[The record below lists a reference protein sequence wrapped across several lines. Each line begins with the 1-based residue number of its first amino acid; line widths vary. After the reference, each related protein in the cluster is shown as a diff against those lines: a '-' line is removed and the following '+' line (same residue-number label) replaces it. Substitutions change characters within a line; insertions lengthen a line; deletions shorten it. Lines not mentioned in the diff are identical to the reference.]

1 MMSLSSYLKYEET
14 VINLLKEKLS
24 TNDTVIQVHYKFNKR
39 FTFDLVE
46 LVDGDKIQSIY
57 EIKTLGAVQSNHN
70 FIKGLLQEY
79 KKQTRAN
86 VFLVFL
92 DESNELRII
101 PESSIKNVLAQVI
114 RKTNKR
120 FNTNQPIEINSFS
133 EFYKAVKDVCVNSGD
148 ESSGLQFFFRGH
160 SSYKFYLIPGIF
172 RNNFFKVETQMYHEA
187 IRRNY
192 EAFKEDIST
201 FDKLVKMQHYE
212 LPTRLLDITSN
223 PLVALYFACKEH
235 DDIDGDVFIFPMVKE
250 QIKYYDSVQVCIL
263 SNLAKCKDSFSF
275 SKDKDD
281 LLFEIQQEMSNFKKT
296 NLNSYD
302 TKNVYCV
309 LPKLNN
315 ERIIRQKGAFFLF
328 GMGKTKTLPAKLK
341 DKPIVIRVKANCKK
355 GILKELQILGIDEAA
370 LFPETDKVMKQ
381 IKSDA
386 FV

>member
-1 MMSLSSYLKYEET
+1 MMSLSSYLQYEET

-24 TNDTVIQVHYKFNKR
+24 TNNTVIQDHYKFNER
-39 FTFDLVE
+39 YTFDLVE

-57 EIKTLGAVQSNHN
+57 EIKTLSAIRTSRN
-70 FIKGLLQEY
+70 FIIRLLQAY
-79 KKQTRAN
+79 RMQTRAD

-92 DESNELRII
+92 NELNELRII
-101 PESSIKNVLAQVI
+101 PESSIKTGFASVLS
-114 RKTNKR
+114 
-120 FNTNQPIEINSFS
+120 NTKKEYKSDKLIKISSFY
-133 EFYKAVKDVCVNSGD
+133 EFYKAITDICFYGDD
-148 ESSGLQFFFRGH
+148 ESSDLQFFFRGH
-160 SSYKFYLIPGIF
+160 SSYKYVPIPSIF
-172 RNNFFKVETQMYHEA
+172 RNNYINVETQMYHEA
-187 IRRNY
+187 IRRNSDD
-192 EAFKEDIST
+192 FKEDMST

-212 LPTRLLDITSN
+212 LPTRLLDITTN
-223 PLVALYFACKEH
+223 PLVALYFACKENGNL
-235 DDIDGDVFIFPMVKE
+235 DGDVLIFPMVKE

-281 LLFEIQQEMSNFKKT
+281 LLFEIQQEMPNFKKT
-296 NLNSYD
+296 DLHSYD

-328 GMGKTKTLPAKLK
+328 GMGKTKKHPAKLN
-341 DKPIVIRVKANCKK
+341 DQPIVIRVKANCKK
-355 GILKELQILGIDEAA
+355 GILKELQLLGIDEAA

-386 FV
+386 IV